1 MQYFEE
7 VSLLYEISEALN
19 QHMDMKKSLFKV
31 LSVLSESLNLVR
43 GIIFLTNS
51 ETGEIRIEIA
61 HGISEDTTRKIKY
74 LPGEASLEGLFKKE
88 CRLLSSGSA
97 KNRYF

>member
-1 MQYFEE
+1 MKSIEE
-7 VSLLYEISEALN
+7 ISLLYEISEALN
-19 QHMDMKKSLFKV
+19 QHLDMKKSLIKV

-61 HGISEDTTRKIKY
+61 HGISEDTTQKIKY
-74 LPGEASLEGLFKKE
+74 LPGEGIIGQVIESDRK
-88 CRLLSSGSA
+88 SVV
-97 KNRYF
+97 